1 MDFKELHKIASAT
14 LNPRKLSRK
23 SETGHVAAAL
33 LTDKGNVYKGLCLDA
48 VCGLGYCAE
57 QAAIASMITAGES
70 KIVKLVVVDE
80 DGSIFSP
87 CGRCREL
94 ISQINP
100 ENIKCE
106 IMLEKGVA
114 TLEELLP
121 QRWDFMRN

>member
-1 MDFKELHKIASAT
+1 MDFQELHKIASTA

-23 SETGHVAAAL
+23 SAAGHVAAAL
-33 LTDKGNVYKGLCLDA
+33 LTDKGHVYKGVCLDA

-57 QAAIASMITAGES
+57 QAAIANMITAGES

-106 IMLEKGVA
+106 IMLGKGFT
-114 TLEELLP
+114 TLEQLLP
-121 QRWDFMRN
+121 QRWDFMRD